1 MYTLDL
7 ARAQIQELER
17 VAELARR
24 NQQPAARRSRK
35 RLRAG

>member
-1 MYTLDL
+1 VFTLDL
-7 ARAQIQELER
+7 ARAQIRELER

-24 NQQPAARRSRK
+24 NQQPAARRNRR